1 MASQFLY
8 FLQLLYLLY
17 VGNNILQSVLA
28 NQVLKNSYVDTVKE
42 MIDDLKVDCPA
53 CGSDPRNQVK
63 SSIDFLND
71 IPKQKSQFFSKIIK
85 HDKIHSKL

>member
-28 NQVLKNSYVDTVKE
+28 NQVLKNSYVETVKE
-42 MIDDLKVDCPA
+42 MIDDLKADCPA
-53 CGSDPRNQVK
+53 CGADPRKQVK
-63 SSIDFLND
+63 SSMDFL
-71 IPKQKSQFFSKIIK
+71 S
-85 HDKIHSKL
+85 